1 MFLSVICF
9 KNLLKMI
16 LSIPLNPHFY
26 EKTKQCKIKPQL
38 ANPNLETMFLDNSQ
52 MKIIFKISDSTLFRW
67 RKSKIVN
74 YKKIGRKY
82 YYPYELIMNFMKIRN
97 EQ

>member
-1 MFLSVICF
+1 M
-9 KNLLKMI
+9 KK
-16 LSIPLNPHFY
+16 LNNAKSSPH
-26 EKTKQCKIKPQL
+26 P

-67 RKSKIVN
+67 RKTKVVN

-82 YYPYELIMNFMKIRN
+82 YYPFELIKNFMKIRS

>member
-1 MFLSVICF
+1 MKKLSNA
-9 KNLLKMI
+9 K
-16 LSIPLNPHFY
+16 SSPR
-26 EKTKQCKIKPQL
+26 L
-38 ANPNLETMFLDNSQ
+38 ANPNLEIMFLDNSQ
-52 MKIIFKISDSTLFRW
+52 MKIMFKISDSTLFRW

-97 EQ
+97 EL

>member
-1 MFLSVICF
+1 M
-9 KNLLKMI
+9 KK
-16 LSIPLNPHFY
+16 LNNA
-26 EKTKQCKIKPQL
+26 KTSPQL
-38 ANPNLETMFLDNSQ
+38 AYPNLEIMFLDNSQ
-52 MKIIFKISDSTLFRW
+52 MKIMFKISDSTLFRW
-67 RKSKIVN
+67 RKAKIVN